1 MKDTNTVQTV
11 VNAPMERVLD
21 YWNRPEY
28 IIHWPLLRMTGKRP
42 LPVTICK
49 SVESSKS
56 QWLPKTRALVLTLLV
71 RMISDVKR

>member
-1 MKDTNTVQTV
+1 MKDTITVQTV

-56 QWLPKTRALVLTLLV
+56 KSQWLPRTRALVLTLLV
-71 RMISDVKR
+71 SILQ